1 MSVNRDIYRAVHER
15 KWLSVEYLNGQGRTT
30 RYWVGV
36 KDIDPRQ
43 RTLRVRGMHLG
54 SYTVKNLTIRV
65 DGIESSSLIDESY
78 FPTPPEP
85 RVVRAAPASK
95 FPGFSH
101 AAEDLLRLSDGGEG
115 DPDIR
120 QVSGPAVDRKSVV

>member
-65 DGIESSSLIDESY
+65 NGIESSSLIDHMWKMFSNSSGLSA
-78 FPTPPEP
+78 TLSM
-85 RVVRAAPASK
+85 ASR
-95 FPGFSH
+95 
-101 AAEDLLRLSDGGEG
+101 E
-115 DPDIR
+115 
-120 QVSGPAVDRKSVV
+120 VDAQ